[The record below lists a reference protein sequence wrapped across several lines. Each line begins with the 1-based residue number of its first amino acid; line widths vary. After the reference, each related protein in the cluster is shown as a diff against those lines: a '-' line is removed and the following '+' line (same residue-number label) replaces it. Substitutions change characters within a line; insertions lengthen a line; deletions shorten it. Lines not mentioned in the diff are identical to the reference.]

1 MRPVLCQECGK
12 RPATV
17 HLTQIINGQKKE
29 LHLCEQC
36 ARARGEVG
44 IMGEPFSIP
53 ALLSSIITD
62 GGHTFP
68 GASQAPGL
76 KCDRCGLSYSEFART
91 GMLGCRHCYQ
101 AFENQ
106 LESVLRRLHG
116 TTVHRGKV
124 PNRSSEDVRVKREI
138 SRLQD
143 ELTQVVMREEYEK
156 AAQIRDR
163 IKELEKRLG

>member
-1 MRPVLCQECGK
+1 VIPVLCQECGK

-17 HLTQIINGQKKE
+17 HLTQIINGQKRE

-36 ARARGEVG
+36 ARARGELG
-44 IMGEPFSIP
+44 IIGEPFTIP
-53 ALLSSIITD
+53 TLLSSIITD

-68 GASQAPGL
+68 GAGQAAGL
-76 KCDRCGLSYSEFART
+76 RCERCGLTYAEFART

-106 LESVLRRLHG
+106 LDSVLRRLHG
-116 TTVHRGKV
+116 TTVHAGKV
-124 PNRSSEDVRVKREI
+124 PSRTGEEARVKREI
-138 SRLQD
+138 NRLQE
-143 ELTQVVMREEYEK
+143 ELAQVVIREEYEK

-163 IKELEKRLG
+163 IRELEKKLR